1 MRGEAAE
8 EDMDKIIEE
17 FGQNIMDNL
26 DSLPEIGPI
35 VEPDMTTGSETMDN
49 DMEDKTEIGTN
60 DSDLANNDG
69 DVPDDPL
76 YIEPKETTP
85 MTAPSKQTLRVQKNF
100 GGSGGRVT
108 AHQVTDGN
116 FSELKIMEIEENLQ
130 PPRYPLRVGQI
141 MGYEGFGCDIL
152 SFEDEEARDK
162 FQSGE
167 DRKISNISRFIEVKG
182 RSNKGVEIEL
192 RGNAKDTAVKYK
204 DRYYL
209 YRLYKID
216 DGLYTLSILKN
227 PIAAEEALEATVYV
241 HIDRAKETETFEVS
255 GGIVPAASAS

>member
-1 MRGEAAE
+1 MA
-8 EDMDKIIEE
+8 
-17 FGQNIMDNL
+17 FN
-26 DSLPEIGPI
+26 
-35 VEPDMTTGSETMDN
+35 GSKNFKKSELVDFL
-49 DMEDKTEIGTN
+49 ESIGTKFGPDLN
-60 DSDLANNDG
+60 AYTSFDETVYMLQVRTDSMALLDKGLLVLEDWAG
-69 DVPDDPL
+69 
-76 YIEPKETTP
+76 
-85 MTAPSKQTLRVQKNF
+85 A
-100 GGSGGRVT
+100 
-108 AHQVTDGN
+108 
-116 FSELKIMEIEENLQ
+116 
-130 PPRYPLRVGQI
+130 
-141 MGYEGFGCDIL
+141 L